1 MKIAIFASA
10 FHPHMGGVE
19 ELCRQLA
26 HEYQA
31 RGLEVIVLTNRWPRD
46 LPASELYE
54 GIPVF
59 RPAMRTPDGGWKS
72 RLSFALTTRA
82 VQRQT
87 REILRQNRIDLVHV
101 QCVGCNAFY
110 AAKAAAALR
119 LPLVVTLQGE
129 LSMDA
134 TGLFRR
140 SAFARETL
148 RRTVAQATAVT
159 ACSRQTLTEAEEF
172 LGAPLGSKGR
182 VIYNGIKA
190 EDFGTV
196 TPFASPRPYVLGI
209 GRQVP
214 QKGFDVLLR
223 AMAWVFQQT
232 AWPGDLVL
240 AGDGPEHARLRAL
253 AAELGIAGRVAFPGK
268 VERANVP
275 TLFAGCELFVLP
287 SRHEPLGIVNLEAMA
302 AGKPVVAT
310 RVGGVPEIVTDGDNG
325 LLVSPENAEEM
336 GAAISKLL
344 VDTNLSTKIGVCGRT
359 KACEFTWD
367 AIAVQYL
374 EVYAAARPDSPLVCS
389 STVSLERVPYGDA
402 TNSRASARMDA
413 AGASFSTSASWPR
426 SGPPDAN
433 P

>member
-1 MKIAIFASA
+1 MRIAIFASA

-46 LPASELYE
+46 LPASEFYE
-54 GIPVF
+54 SIPVF

-72 RLSFALTTRA
+72 KLSYILTTRA

-87 REILRQNRIDLVHV
+87 QAILRQNRIDLVHV

-110 AAKAAAALR
+110 AVKAAEALR

-140 SAFARETL
+140 SAFARDTL
-148 RRTVAQATAVT
+148 RRAVEQAAAVT

-172 LGAPLGSKGR
+172 LGAPLGSKGC

-190 EDFGTV
+190 EDFGKV
-196 TPFASPRPYVLGI
+196 TPFASLRPYVLGI
-209 GRQVP
+209 GRHVT

-223 AMAWVFQQT
+223 AMARVFRQT

-240 AGDGPEHARLRAL
+240 AGDGPEHARLQAL
-253 AAELGIAGRVAFPGK
+253 AAELGIAGRVVFPGK
-268 VERANVP
+268 MERANVP
-275 TLFAGCELFVLP
+275 ALFAGCELFVLP

-310 RVGGVPEIVTDGDNG
+310 RVGGVPEIVAEGTNG
-325 LLVSPENAEEM
+325 LLVAPESPEEM
-336 GAAISKLL
+336 GEAIFKLL
-344 VDTNLSTKIGVCGRT
+344 RDRNLGLKMGACGRA

-367 AIAVQYL
+367 TIAAQYL
-374 EVYAAARPDSPLVCS
+374 EVYATTGAVAQPDPSY
-389 STVSLERVPYGDA
+389 VPIH
-402 TNSRASARMDA
+402 
-413 AGASFSTSASWPR
+413 
-426 SGPPDAN
+426 
-433 P
+433 

>member
-1 MKIAIFASA
+1 MRIAIFASA

-46 LPASELYE
+46 LPASEFYE
-54 GIPVF
+54 SIPVF

-72 RLSFALTTRA
+72 KLSYVLTTRA

-87 REILRQNRIDLVHV
+87 QAILRQNRIDLVHV

-110 AAKAAAALR
+110 AVKAAEALR

-140 SAFARETL
+140 SAFARDTL
-148 RRTVAQATAVT
+148 RRAVEQAAAVT
-159 ACSRQTLTEAEEF
+159 ACSRQTLTEVEEF
-172 LGAPLGSKGR
+172 LGAPLGSKGC

-190 EDFGTV
+190 EDFGKV
-196 TPFASPRPYVLGI
+196 RPFASLRPYVLGI
-209 GRQVP
+209 GRHVT

-223 AMAWVFQQT
+223 AMARVFRQT

-240 AGDGPEHARLRAL
+240 AGHGPEHARLQAL
-253 AAELGIAGRVAFPGK
+253 AAELGIAGRVVFPGK
-268 VERANVP
+268 MERANVP
-275 TLFAGCELFVLP
+275 ALFAGCELFVLP

-310 RVGGVPEIVTDGDNG
+310 RVGGVPEIVTEGTNG
-325 LLVSPENAEEM
+325 LLVAPESPEEM
-336 GAAISKLL
+336 GEAIFKLL
-344 VDTNLSTKIGVCGRT
+344 RDKNLGLKMGACGRA

-367 AIAVQYL
+367 TIAAQYL
-374 EVYAAARPDSPLVCS
+374 EVYATTGAVAQPDSS
-389 STVSLERVPYGDA
+389 YVPIH
-402 TNSRASARMDA
+402 
-413 AGASFSTSASWPR
+413 
-426 SGPPDAN
+426 
-433 P
+433 